1 LGWASRSA
9 ASTPSLI
16 VSDILDA
23 ACSSSASD
31 LQDFANHRFA
41 TPSRGRSPDSVGS
54 TYRRRVSPCV
64 IGMSPASGS
73 QRRVQRQSGA
83 SRQSQSV
90 PRLPFHEHISGGPR
104 SCAPRTPSSAYDS
117 GTRNSSCRRSEGSD
131 SRREDSSQEDRLQST
146 PSARLEPQHI
156 SGGPRGCAP
165 RTPSSA
171 YDSGTR
177 NSSCRRSE
185 GSDSRREDSSQEDRL
200 QSTPSARLEPQR
212 EEPSLS
218 QLLPPSA
225 ASGSGTKRSAEAPL
239 SCQAALELGVF
250 FDAERRLGPL
260 QWPPWPLPACQ
271 AEAPVPQPGTAQ
283 SPPASRAAAA
293 EQRPKSAPMLR
304 NPAASVS
311 SSALP
316 GTPADE

>member
-1 LGWASRSA
+1 
-9 ASTPSLI
+9 
-16 VSDILDA
+16 
-23 ACSSSASD
+23 
-31 LQDFANHRFA
+31 
-41 TPSRGRSPDSVGS
+41 
-54 TYRRRVSPCV
+54 
-64 IGMSPASGS
+64 
-73 QRRVQRQSGA
+73 
-83 SRQSQSV
+83 
-90 PRLPFHEHISGGPR
+90 
-104 SCAPRTPSSAYDS
+104 
-117 GTRNSSCRRSEGSD
+117 
-131 SRREDSSQEDRLQST
+131 
-146 PSARLEPQHI
+146 
-156 SGGPRGCAP
+156 
-165 RTPSSA
+165 
-171 YDSGTR
+171 
-177 NSSCRRSE
+177 
-185 GSDSRREDSSQEDRL
+185 
-200 QSTPSARLEPQR
+200 R

-316 GTPADE
+316 GTPADEDAPSASAASSKQKGKASRGPLTCEMRGAGRAASALERGSQVPQRVGRPAGAPGRPAPSDGRPRSAPRPPEEPSASVVSAHEDDRRYENVDPRYVLALERELVRLRSESLRLRRQSASPVPARRGLPRSCSPAASASTSASWQRRAVRLKVEGLGHCQQPWRYLPGPKLVRSAVAAQDLGPSRLLFAFHLPAMVQPRRPR